1 MPVIVVAEADAKSR
15 RMLQRFLNSKGLE
28 ARAASSV
35 PETVQGLRGVR
46 SDALLVGLGAGA
58 LRRLRGLGVEEPALA
73 LLSEDT
79 LEERRLCF
87 SAGADVWL
95 PRPVD
100 PEEAALLLWAMVR
113 RYGGGLQAV
122 VALGEAWLDE
132 PARELRLPGKA
143 LPLPPREYAVLALLM
158 AHPRRVFSRQ
168 EIMDRLWELG
178 CESGPRSVDIYI
190 SRLRAR
196 CGGEWGF
203 SIQTVRGL
211 GYRLVAIP
219 APEGE
224 REAREATSK

>member
-1 MPVIVVAEADAKSR
+1 MSR
-15 RMLQRFLNSKGLE
+15 KRCRCCGGC
-28 ARAASSV
+28 APTRCWWAWG
-35 PETVQGLRGVR
+35 PGPCGGCGGWGWR
-46 SDALLVGLGAGA
+46 S
-58 LRRLRGLGVEEPALA
+58 RPWP
-73 LLSEDT
+73 SFPDT